1 MNSAGS
7 LASPA
12 PAPEFIASSSHQ
24 EGSGYPIEAP
34 GARAS
39 KIMGILSLLFSFL
52 LFPVGL
58 VLAILAI
65 LKHKKAA
72 QAYAEAPHRYQ
83 RVSKTGYVTAII
95 SLALLSILA
104 IIAIISASAIPALA
118 RAKDKAK
125 DKAVINQLNAK
136 IADIVVESDRL
147 VEAGVTPENL
157 PDVLTKKLGEFPKD
171 PNPWN
176 PGEPAYAYTVQV
188 LDAGEAS
195 QVENLAIEQAR
206 VEGQSVF
213 IVTFPAN
220 QGGQGFVAGAARIHA
235 PMNGSKVVSKV
246 VSLDLPAPKVQPTM
260 PDPLQKEAEQAKVAA
275 ERDQAIQQLEEARS
289 RQAELERQKLE
300 LEREKASQ
308 KQAVKGSTTE
318 RDSEF
323 PRVDHYA
330 PLVTPARALQAKWE
344 LNREHIVRL
353 KAFVGEDGRVLKVV
367 IMEGVEGGYG
377 FNEAATECVT
387 KSTFHPAVR
396 DGKPIH
402 AWSKLINCTFKA
414 KVP

>member
-1 MNSAGS
+1 
-7 LASPA
+7 
-12 PAPEFIASSSHQ
+12 
-24 EGSGYPIEAP
+24 
-34 GARAS
+34 
-39 KIMGILSLLFSFL
+39 MGILSLLFSFL

-300 LEREKASQ
+300 AERDQAIQQLEEARSRQAELERQKLELEREKASQ